1 MFIGDVNARSR
12 EEVLKFRQLTYT
24 CMENSGT
31 RAPETLSTSGQPASP
46 LPPRARYGTDTGY

>member
-12 EEVLKFRQLTYT
+12 DEVLKFRQLTYT

-31 RAPETLSTSGQPASP
+31 RAPETLGKSG
-46 LPPRARYGTDTGY
+46 

>member
-12 EEVLKFRQLTYT
+12 EQVLKFRQLTYT

-31 RAPETLSTSGQPASP
+31 RAPETLGMSGHPAP
-46 LPPRARYGTDTGY
+46 FHYPELGFDGDTRH

>member
-31 RAPETLSTSGQPASP
+31 RAPETLSTSGLASP
-46 LPPRARYGTDTGY
+46 PFAPSSIWTDTGY